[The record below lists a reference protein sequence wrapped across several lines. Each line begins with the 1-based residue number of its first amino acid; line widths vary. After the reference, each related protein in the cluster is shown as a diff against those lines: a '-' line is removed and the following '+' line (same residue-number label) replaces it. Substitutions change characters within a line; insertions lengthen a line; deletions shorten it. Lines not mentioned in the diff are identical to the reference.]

1 MGLRFRKSINLGGGA
16 KINLSKS
23 GVGYSIGTKG
33 ARITKKASGGSK
45 TTLSVPGTGISYVK
59 ESKGKR
65 KASNTSEGGTTGGS
79 MGNTGGPKKRKHI
92 TVGAWMA
99 EHFSVAIDNPFTSKK
114 GNEAG

>member
-33 ARITKKASGGSK
+33 ARITKKANGGSK

-59 ESKGKR
+59 ESRGKR
-65 KASNTSEGGTTGGS
+65 KAVNTSEGGSTGG
-79 MGNTGGPKKRKHI
+79 
-92 TVGAWMA
+92 AWGMQEDPRRETHYYGCLDGYA
-99 EHFSVAIDNPFTSKK
+99 FFRCH
-114 GNEAG
+114 

>member
-33 ARITKKASGGSK
+33 ARITKKANGGSK

-59 ESKGKR
+59 ESRGKR
-65 KASNTSEGGTTGGS
+65 KAANTSEGGGTGGS
-79 MGNTGGPKKRKHI
+79 MGNTGGPKKRNTLLWVLGWLQSFCFEKRKWRPVRS
-92 TVGAWMA
+92 TGL
-99 EHFSVAIDNPFTSKK
+99 
-114 GNEAG
+114 